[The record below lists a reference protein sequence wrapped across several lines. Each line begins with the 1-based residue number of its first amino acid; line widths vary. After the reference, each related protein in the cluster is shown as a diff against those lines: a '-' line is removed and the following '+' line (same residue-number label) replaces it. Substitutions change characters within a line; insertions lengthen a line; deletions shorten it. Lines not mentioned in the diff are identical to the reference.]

1 MKRIKALLSTLI
13 GLLPALLMPAF
24 LLLAFLIL
32 VLLHLYEQY
41 YGSFY
46 SIDVLHEKQ
55 HRTSVDLP
63 ARLGLATDR
72 CQGIVASCPH
82 AALVDRQR
90 HRPRHC

>member
-46 SIDVLHEKQ
+46 
-55 HRTSVDLP
+55 
-63 ARLGLATDR
+63 
-72 CQGIVASCPH
+72 
-82 AALVDRQR
+82 
-90 HRPRHC
+90 